1 MFAILAAICFGLAFF
16 FHGGAVSIHSAWF
29 DPTGLLYLGLTFLA
43 IHVIPAVASRVWFRK

>member
-16 FHGGAVSIHSAWF
+16 FHGGQLTIHSAWF

-43 IHVIPAVASRVWFRK
+43 IHLIPTVATRARFWK